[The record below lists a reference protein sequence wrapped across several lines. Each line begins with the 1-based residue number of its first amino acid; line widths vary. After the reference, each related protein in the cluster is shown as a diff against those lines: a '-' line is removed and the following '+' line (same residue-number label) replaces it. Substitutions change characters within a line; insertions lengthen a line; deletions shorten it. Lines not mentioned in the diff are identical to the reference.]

1 MTNHVFM
8 NESTVP
14 WASAYNY
21 NALDLTDCIIFG
33 FSLFRPGTISQ
44 LL

>member
-1 MTNHVFM
+1 MDDQPYVFM

-21 NALDLTDCIIFG
+21 YALDLRDWIIFC
-33 FSLFRPGTISQ
+33 FSHV
-44 LL
+44 

>member
-1 MTNHVFM
+1 MDDQPYVFM

-21 NALDLTDCIIFG
+21 NALDLRDWIIFG
-33 FSLFRPGTISQ
+33 FSHV
-44 LL
+44 